1 MGFHPTIAHK
11 FLGQWV
17 RCHSVYGVHRGIVSR
32 VLPDGI
38 VLTNVAQL
46 ASVSNEQKS
55 EAVHG
60 TYHPDNEEIKIAPVF
75 FGGLF
80 VPFGGIY
87 GLYPGF
93 GFGAGF
99 GAGFIW

>member
-1 MGFHPTIAHK
+1 MGFHPTIAHQY
-11 FLGQWV
+11 LGQWV
-17 RCHSVYGVHRGIVSR
+17 RCHSVYGVHRGVVSR

-38 VLTNVAQL
+38 VLTNVTQL
-46 ASVSNEQKS
+46 ASESNGRKS
-55 EAVHG
+55 ENVHG
-60 TYHPDNEEIKIAPVF
+60 IYKSNNAENKIAHVF
-75 FGGLF
+75 FGGFF

-99 GAGFIW
+99 IW